1 MFSRILEGPD
11 KGNYVNPFGDIYTP
25 EEVRI
30 YRTTGILPAKPAIK
44 AA

>member
-1 MFSRILEGPD
+1 MFSRILSGPD
-11 KGNYVNPFGDIYTP
+11 KGKYITPFGDIYTP

-30 YRTTGILPAKPAIK
+30 YRSTGTLPSSPAIR